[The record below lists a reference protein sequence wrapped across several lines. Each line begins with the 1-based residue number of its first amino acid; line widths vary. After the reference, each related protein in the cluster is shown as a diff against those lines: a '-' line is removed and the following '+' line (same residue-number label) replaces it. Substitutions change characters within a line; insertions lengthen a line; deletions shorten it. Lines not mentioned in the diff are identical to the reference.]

1 MASVDQS
8 KVALLRGINVG
19 GKNLIA
25 MKDVTAAVEHAGYT
39 DVRTHGQSGNVL
51 FEAAGADRAELEGSV
66 ERMLL
71 ERFGMPIMVVI
82 RSGEEL
88 AAVVAGA
95 PADFGSPSL
104 RSDVYFVKHPLSAE
118 AVLADLPELREGV
131 DSMVAGE
138 GALYFSRVAAQ
149 ATKTR
154 VQRLFAMPVFQRITV
169 RSWKVTVRLAELA
182 QAG

>member
-25 MKDVTAAVEHAGYT
+25 MKDVTAAFEHAGYT

-51 FEAAGADRAELEGSV
+51 FQAAERAELEDSV

-95 PADFGSPSL
+95 PADFGSPLL

-118 AVLADLPELREGV
+118 AVFADLPELREGV